1 MLMPNDIQIWF
12 LIGPLKYYIMLMR
25 DINKIWN
32 SYGDGL
38 DTLLRR
44 FVWRNKPLT
53 RGKDCVWKKKCELR
67 ILTANGL
74 RTFHLKTH

>member
-1 MLMPNDIQIWF
+1 MPNDIQIWF

-32 SYGDGL
+32 SYGDRL
-38 DTLLRR
+38 DSLLRP
-44 FVWRNKPLT
+44 FGWWNKPLT
-53 RGKDCVWKKKCELR
+53 KGEGLCMKKKCELR